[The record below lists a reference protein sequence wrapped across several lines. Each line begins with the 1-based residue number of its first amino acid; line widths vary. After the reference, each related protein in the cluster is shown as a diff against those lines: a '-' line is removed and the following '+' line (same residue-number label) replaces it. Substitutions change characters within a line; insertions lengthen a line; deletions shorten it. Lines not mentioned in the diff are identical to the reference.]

1 MSAQSDGTEILMIN
15 TISFPHLGLK
25 FTLSRVAFSIGGFP
39 IYAYGLTITI
49 GLILAVIYGF
59 KQCKPQKSGE
69 KITDGLGVDDYL
81 NMLLLAIPISI
92 ICARIYYVVFSFD
105 AYKDNLLSVFDIR
118 GGGLAI
124 YGGVIGA
131 VLTIFVYCRKNKIN
145 MGTVLDIL
153 SIGLLIGQ
161 SIGRWGNFVNGE
173 AFGSETTLPWAMT
186 IEQGGAVI
194 ANSVHPTFFYESLW
208 NAIGIAVLMIYKKHT
223 RFRGE
228 LFCAY
233 LVWYGIGRTIIEGLR
248 TDSLYLG
255 PLRVSQVLAAVAAV
269 VGVVLIIRGRRKAAN
284 STDVHV

>member
-1 MSAQSDGTEILMIN
+1 MSVQSDGTEILMIN
-15 TISFPHLGLK
+15 TISFPYLGLE

-69 KITDGLGVDDYL
+69 KINDGLGVDDYL

-208 NAIGIAVLMIYKKHT
+208 NAIGIAVLMIYKQHT

-255 PLRVSQVLAAVAAV
+255 PLRVSQVLAAVTAV

>member
-15 TISFPHLGLK
+15 TISFPYLGLE

-69 KITDGLGVDDYL
+69 KINDGLGVDDYL

-208 NAIGIAVLMIYKKHT
+208 NAIGIVVLMIYKKHT
-223 RFRGE
+223 CFRGE

-255 PLRVSQVLAAVAAV
+255 PLRVSQVLAAVTAV

>member
-15 TISFPHLGLK
+15 TISFPYLGLE

-69 KITDGLGVDDYL
+69 KINDGLGVDDYL

-131 VLTIFVYCRKNKIN
+131 VLTICEWI
-145 MGTVLDIL
+145 
-153 SIGLLIGQ
+153 
-161 SIGRWGNFVNGE
+161 
-173 AFGSETTLPWAMT
+173 
-186 IEQGGAVI
+186 
-194 ANSVHPTFFYESLW
+194 PTQK
-208 NAIGIAVLMIYKKHT
+208 M
-223 RFRGE
+223 
-228 LFCAY
+228 
-233 LVWYGIGRTIIEGLR
+233 
-248 TDSLYLG
+248 
-255 PLRVSQVLAAVAAV
+255 
-269 VGVVLIIRGRRKAAN
+269 
-284 STDVHV
+284 

>member
-1 MSAQSDGTEILMIN
+1 M
-15 TISFPHLGLK
+15 
-25 FTLSRVAFSIGGFP
+25 
-39 IYAYGLTITI
+39 
-49 GLILAVIYGF
+49 
-59 KQCKPQKSGE
+59 
-69 KITDGLGVDDYL
+69 
-81 NMLLLAIPISI
+81 
-92 ICARIYYVVFSFD
+92 FSFD

-233 LVWYGIGRTIIEGLR
+233 LVWYGIGRTRIEGLR

-255 PLRVSQVLAAVAAV
+255 PLRVSQVLAAVTAV

-284 STDVHV
+284 ATDVHV

>member
-131 VLTIFVYCRKNKIN
+131 VLTIFV
-145 MGTVLDIL
+145 
-153 SIGLLIGQ
+153 
-161 SIGRWGNFVNGE
+161 
-173 AFGSETTLPWAMT
+173 
-186 IEQGGAVI
+186 
-194 ANSVHPTFFYESLW
+194 
-208 NAIGIAVLMIYKKHT
+208 
-223 RFRGE
+223 
-228 LFCAY
+228 
-233 LVWYGIGRTIIEGLR
+233 
-248 TDSLYLG
+248 
-255 PLRVSQVLAAVAAV
+255 
-269 VGVVLIIRGRRKAAN
+269 
-284 STDVHV
+284 